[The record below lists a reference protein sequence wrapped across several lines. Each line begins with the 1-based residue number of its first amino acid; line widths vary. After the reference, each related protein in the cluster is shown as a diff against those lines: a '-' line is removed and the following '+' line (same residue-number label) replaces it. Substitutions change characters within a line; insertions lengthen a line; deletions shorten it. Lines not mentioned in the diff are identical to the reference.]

1 MQRSKILLLASASAS
16 VVACT
21 HSAVTP
27 SVTPAITPAG
37 TAVAASRHPGEPPE
51 APAKWLGL
59 LGEYDAPGGMRVV
72 LEDGGRLYFADTVR
86 HRAELTEASSNRFGI
101 APSGAQNVLGG
112 SGTTVR
118 FDVDATG
125 TRDESVARRGGD
137 AASRDRAAAGHEAAA
152 SHAGASRRRA
162 ARAKRSP
169 RRRRAR
175 TERSGR
181 PISSSW

>member
-1 MQRSKILLLASASAS
+1 M
-16 VVACT
+16 
-21 HSAVTP
+21 
-27 SVTPAITPAG
+27 PAITPAG
-37 TAVAASRHPGEPPE
+37 AVVAASRHPGEPPE
-51 APAKWLGL
+51 APAKWVGL

-125 TRDESVARRGGD
+125 RATKAWLGDVRDG
-137 AASRDRAAAGHEAAA
+137 ASRDRATARHDAAA
-152 SHAGASRRRA
+152 SHAGASRRGA
-162 ARAKRSP
+162 ATRIA
-169 RRRRAR
+169 RRVAATREGTSARR
-175 TERSGR
+175 
-181 PISSSW
+181 ISWSS